1 MDFSSFNF
9 SSQLNEGLDSMGFE
23 KATPIQEKAIPIIQ
37 QGKDLIGCA
46 QTGTGKT
53 AAFLLPVIDRI
64 FRNHTGDINTI
75 IIVPTRE
82 LALQIDQAMQGF
94 AYFLN
99 IHSIPIYGGRDGI
112 SWEQEKRA
120 LTEGADVII
129 ATPGRLIGHLNMGYV
144 KLETVQHLILDEAD
158 RMLDMGFYEDI
169 MKIVKHL
176 PAKRQTLMFSATM
189 APKIRE
195 FANKILH
202 EPERID
208 IAIAKPAEGVA
219 QSAYLVY
226 DTQKPELI
234 KAILNSK
241 PYQSVL
247 VFTSRKISIRDIV
260 REIKKVTQNVMGI
273 SSDLEQD
280 EREEV
285 LRNFR
290 NRKTQVLVATDV
302 LSRGIDVE
310 NIELV
315 VNYDVPG
322 DAADYVHRVG
332 RTARAETK
340 GEAIT
345 FINQYDVEKF
355 MDIEKLIQR
364 VIDKTPLPAP
374 MSSGPEYKI
383 TAGSKPFNRKPG
395 GGSGGGGGKPHHR
408 KGGNSSQPHRGRPKP
423 QGK

>member
-1 MDFSSFNF
+1 MNFSSFNF
-9 SSQLNEGLDSMGFE
+9 STQLNEGLDSMGFE
-23 KATPIQEKAIPIIQ
+23 KATPIQEMAIPIIQ

-53 AAFLLPVIDRI
+53 AAFLLPVIDKI
-64 FRNHTGDINTI
+64 FRNHTGEINTL

-129 ATPGRLIGHLNMGYV
+129 ATPGRLISHLNMGYV
-144 KLETVQHLILDEAD
+144 KVNNVQHLILDEAD
-158 RMLDMGFYEDI
+158 RMLDMGFYEDL
-169 MKIVKHL
+169 MKIVKAL

-195 FANKILH
+195 LANKILNN
-202 EPERID
+202 PERID
-208 IAIAKPAEGVA
+208 IAIAKPAAGVA

-234 KAILNSK
+234 KAILANK
-241 PYQSVL
+241 AYQSVI

-260 REIKKVTQNVMGI
+260 KEIKKITPNVMGI

-355 MDIEKLIQR
+355 MDIEKLIDS
-364 VIDKTPLPAP
+364 VIEKTPLPAP
-374 MSSGPEYKI
+374 MSSGPDYKI
-383 TAGSKPFNRKPG
+383 TGEKPFKKNFGSGSKPGFKR
-395 GGSGGGGGKPHHR
+395 GGS
-408 KGGNSSQPHRGRPKP
+408 SSSPHRGKPKP

>member
-9 SSQLNEGLDSMGFE
+9 STQLNEGLDSMGFE
-23 KATPIQEKAIPIIQ
+23 KATPIQEMAIPIIQ

-53 AAFLLPVIDRI
+53 AAFLLPVIDMI
-64 FRNHTGDINTI
+64 FKNHTGDINTI

-120 LTEGADVII
+120 LTEGADMII

-144 KLETVQHLILDEAD
+144 KLDTVQHLILDEAD

-169 MKIVKHL
+169 MKIVQHL
-176 PAKRQTLMFSATM
+176 PQKRQTLMFSATM
-189 APKIRE
+189 ASKIRE
-195 FANKILH
+195 LANKILH
-202 EPERID
+202 NPERID
-208 IAIAKPAEGVA
+208 IAIAKPAAGVE

-226 DTQKPELI
+226 DTQKPALLKQII
-234 KAILNSK
+234 KSK
-241 PYQSVL
+241 TYQSVI
-247 VFTSRKISIRDIV
+247 VFTSRKSSVNEIV
-260 REIKKVTQNVMGI
+260 RELKKSFPNVSGI

-280 EREEV
+280 QREEV
-285 LRNFR
+285 LRNFKS
-290 NRKTQVLVATDV
+290 RKTQVLVATDV

-310 NIELV
+310 NINLV
-315 VNYDVPG
+315 INYDVPG

-332 RTARAETK
+332 RTARAETT

-345 FINQYDVEKF
+345 LISQHDVEKF
-355 MDIEKLIQR
+355 MDIEKLIER
-364 VIDKTPLPAP
+364 IIDKKPLPEAF
-374 MSSGPEYKI
+374 SSGPEYKI
-383 TAGSKPFNRKPG
+383 STERK
-395 GGSGGGGGKPHHR
+395 SFKKNFRGGKPHFK
-408 KGGNSSQPHRGRPKP
+408 KGNKP
-423 QGK
+423 QHNKPAGK

>member
-9 SSQLNEGLDSMGFE
+9 STQLNEGLDSMGFE
-23 KATPIQEKAIPIIQ
+23 KATPIQGMAIPIIQ

-53 AAFLLPVIDRI
+53 AAFLLPVIDKI
-64 FRNHTGDINTI
+64 FKNHTGDINTI

-129 ATPGRLIGHLNMGYV
+129 ATPGRLISHLNMGYV
-144 KLETVQHLILDEAD
+144 KVQNVQHLILDEAD
-158 RMLDMGFYEDI
+158 RMLDMGFYEDL
-169 MKIVKHL
+169 MKIVKAL
-176 PAKRQTLMFSATM
+176 PEKRQTLMFSATM

-195 FANKILH
+195 LAQKILNN
-202 EPERID
+202 PERID
-208 IAIAKPAEGVA
+208 IAIAKPAAGVA

-234 KAILNSK
+234 KAILANK
-241 PYQSVL
+241 AYQSVI

-260 REIKKVTQNVMGI
+260 KEIKKVTPNVMGI

-355 MDIEKLIQR
+355 MDIEKLIEQ

-374 MSSGPEYKI
+374 MSSGPEYII
-383 TAGSKPFNRKPG
+383 TKEKPFKKKF
-395 GGSGGGGGKPHHR
+395 GSSGGGKPHFR
-408 KGGNSSQPHRGRPKP
+408 KGGNSGKPQHGRPKP

>member
-1 MDFSSFNF
+1 MNFSSFNF
-9 SSQLNEGLDSMGFE
+9 SSNLNEGLDSMGFE
-23 KATPIQEKAIPIIQ
+23 KATPIQEMAIPIIQ

-53 AAFLLPVIDRI
+53 AAFLLPVIDKI

-129 ATPGRLIGHLNMGYV
+129 ATPGRLISHLNMGYV
-144 KLETVQHLILDEAD
+144 KVQNVQHLILDEAD
-158 RMLDMGFYEDI
+158 RMLDMGFYEDL
-169 MKIVKHL
+169 MKIVKAL
-176 PAKRQTLMFSATM
+176 PEKRQTLMFSATM

-195 FANKILH
+195 LANKILNN
-202 EPERID
+202 PERID
-208 IAIAKPAEGVA
+208 IAIAKPAAGVA

-234 KAILNSK
+234 KAILANK
-241 PYQSVL
+241 AYQSVI

-260 REIKKVTQNVMGI
+260 KEIKKVTPDVMGI

-290 NRKTQVLVATDV
+290 NRKTKVLVATDV

-355 MDIEKLIQR
+355 MDIEKLIEN
-364 VIDKTPLPAP
+364 VIDKTPLPAT

-383 TAGSKPFNRKPG
+383 TGEKPFKKKFG
-395 GGSGGGGGKPHHR
+395 ASGKPNFR
-408 KGGNSSQPHRGRPKP
+408 KGGNSNSQHRGRPKP

>member
-1 MDFSSFNF
+1 MDFSVFNF
-9 SSQLNEGLDSMGFE
+9 SKELREGLDSMGFE

-53 AAFLLPVIDRI
+53 AAFLLPIIDHI
-64 FRNHTGDINTI
+64 FRNHTGEINTV

-144 KLETVQHLILDEAD
+144 KLDSVKHLILDEAD
-158 RMLDMGFYEDI
+158 RMLDMGFYEDL
-169 MKIVKHL
+169 MKIVKYL
-176 PAKRQTLMFSATM
+176 PQKRQTLMFSATM
-189 APKIRE
+189 ATKIRE
-195 FANKILH
+195 LANKILVN
-202 EPERID
+202 PERVD
-208 IAIAKPAEGVA
+208 IAIAKPAEGVE
-219 QSAYLVY
+219 QSAFLVY

-234 KAILNSK
+234 KAILKSK
-241 PYQSVL
+241 DYKSVL
-247 VFTSRKISIRDIV
+247 IFTSRKINIKDIV
-260 REIKKVTQNVMGI
+260 REIKKLTPNVCGI

-310 NIELV
+310 NIDLV

-332 RTARAETK
+332 RTARAETT

-345 FINQYDVEKF
+345 FINQYEVESF
-355 MDIEKLIQR
+355 MDIEKLIE
-364 VIDKTPLPAP
+364 KTIEKKSLPAG
-374 MSSGPEYKI
+374 MSSGPDYKI
-383 TAGSKPFNRKPG
+383 TSSKPFKRKF
-395 GGSGGGGGKPHHR
+395 GSGGKPGFR
-408 KGGNSSQPHRGRPKP
+408 KGGTSKHTHRGKPKP
-423 QGK
+423 HGK

>member
-1 MDFSSFNF
+1 MNFSSFNF
-9 SSQLNEGLDSMGFE
+9 SSELNEGLDSMGFE
-23 KATPIQEKAIPIIQ
+23 KATPIQEKAIPVIQ

-64 FRNHTGDINTI
+64 FKSHTGDINTI

-120 LTEGADVII
+120 LTEGADMII

-144 KLETVQHLILDEAD
+144 RLQNVQHLILDEAD

-176 PAKRQTLMFSATM
+176 PQKRQTLMFSATM

-195 FANKILH
+195 LANKILNN
-202 EPERID
+202 PERID
-208 IAIAKPAEGVA
+208 IAIAKPAAGVE

-226 DTQKPELI
+226 DTQKPELV
-234 KAILNSK
+234 KQILAAKN
-241 PYQSVL
+241 YQSVI
-247 VFTSRKISIRDIV
+247 VFTSRKSNVKEIV
-260 REIKKVTQNVMGI
+260 RELKKQNEEVAGI

-290 NRKTQVLVATDV
+290 NRKTKVLVATDV
-302 LSRGIDVE
+302 LSRGIDIE
-310 NIELV
+310 NINLV
-315 VNYDVPG
+315 INYDVPN

-332 RTARAETK
+332 RTARAETT

-345 FINQYDVEKF
+345 FINQHDVESF
-355 MDIEKLIQR
+355 IDIEKLIER
-364 VIDKTPLPAP
+364 VIDKKLLPEPLG
-374 MSSGPEYKI
+374 SGPEYRV
-383 TAGSKPFNRKPG
+383 ASAPKPFKKKFRKFKKKGPNKG
-395 GGSGGGGGKPHHR
+395 HQKP
-408 KGGNSSQPHRGRPKP
+408 SA
-423 QGK
+423 

>member
-1 MDFSSFNF
+1 MNFSSFNF
-9 SSQLNEGLDSMGFE
+9 SSELNEGLDSMGFE
-23 KATPIQEKAIPIIQ
+23 KATPIQEKAIPVIQ

-64 FRNHTGDINTI
+64 FKSHTGDINTI

-120 LTEGADVII
+120 LTEGADMII

-144 KLETVQHLILDEAD
+144 KLGKVQHLILDEAD

-176 PAKRQTLMFSATM
+176 PQKRQTLMFSATM

-195 FANKILH
+195 LANKILNN
-202 EPERID
+202 PERID
-208 IAIAKPAEGVA
+208 IAIAKPAAGVE

-226 DTQKPELI
+226 DTQKPELV
-234 KAILNSK
+234 KQILAAKN
-241 PYQSVL
+241 YQSVI
-247 VFTSRKISIRDIV
+247 VFTSRKSNVKEIV
-260 REIKKVTQNVMGI
+260 RELKKQNEEVAGI
-273 SSDLEQD
+273 SSDLEQE

-290 NRKTQVLVATDV
+290 NRKTKVLVATDV
-302 LSRGIDVE
+302 LSRGIDIE
-310 NIELV
+310 NINLV
-315 VNYDVPG
+315 INYDVPN

-332 RTARAETK
+332 RTARAETT

-345 FINQYDVEKF
+345 FINQHDVESF
-355 MDIEKLIQR
+355 IDIEKLIER
-364 VIDKTPLPAP
+364 VIDKKSLPEPLGSA
-374 MSSGPEYKI
+374 PEYKVVP
-383 TAGSKPFNRKPG
+383 APKPFKKKFRKFKKKAQNKG
-395 GGSGGGGGKPHHR
+395 HQKP
-408 KGGNSSQPHRGRPKP
+408 SA
-423 QGK
+423 

>member
-9 SSQLNEGLDSMGFE
+9 SKQLNEGLDSMGFQ

-53 AAFLLPVIDRI
+53 AAFLLPVIDQI
-64 FRNHTGDINTI
+64 FRNHTGEINTV

-144 KLETVQHLILDEAD
+144 KLDSVQHLILDEAD

-176 PAKRQTLMFSATM
+176 PVKRQTLMFSATM

-195 FANKILH
+195 FAQKILNN
-202 EPERID
+202 PERID

-234 KAILNSK
+234 KSILNSK

-260 REIKKVTQNVMGI
+260 REIKKVTPNVMGI

-383 TAGSKPFNRKPG
+383 TAASKPFNRKPG
-395 GGSGGGGGKPHHR
+395 GRTHTFR
-408 KGGNSSQPHRGRPKP
+408 KSGNSNQPHRGRPKP

>member
-1 MDFSSFNF
+1 MNF
-9 SSQLNEGLDSMGFE
+9 KEFHFTPQLLEGLESMGFE
-23 KATPIQEKAIPIIQ
+23 KATSIQEKAIPIIQ
-37 QGKDLIGCA
+37 QEKDLIACA

-53 AAFLLPVIDRI
+53 AAFLLPVIDKI

-99 IHSIPIYGGRDGI
+99 IHSIPIYGGRDGV

-120 LTEGADVII
+120 LTEGADVVI

-144 KLETVQHLILDEAD
+144 RVENVRHLILDEAD
-158 RMLDMGFYEDI
+158 RMLDMGFYDDL

-189 APKIRE
+189 APRIRE
-195 FANKILH
+195 LANKILSN
-202 EPERID
+202 PERID
-208 IAIAKPAEGVA
+208 IAIAKPAAGVA
-219 QSAYLVY
+219 QRAYLVY
-226 DTQKPELI
+226 DTQKP
-234 KAILNSK
+234 ILARHILQSK
-241 PYQSVL
+241 SYKSVL
-247 VFTSRKISIRDIV
+247 IFTSRKSSVKEIV
-260 REIKKVTQNVMGI
+260 RELKKTFAAVEGI

-290 NRKTQVLVATDV
+290 SRKTLVLVATDV

-315 VNYDVPG
+315 INYDVPG

-332 RTARAETK
+332 RTARAENT

-345 FINQYDVEKF
+345 FISQHDVKKF
-355 MDIEKLIQR
+355 MDIERLIEKT
-364 VIDKTPLPAP
+364 VDK
-374 MSSGPEYKI
+374 
-383 TAGSKPFNRKPG
+383 KPFPEQQSAAPGYVVPSIHKSEKKPFRN
-395 GGSGGGGGKPHHR
+395 GKKKFFR
-408 KGGNSSQPHRGRPKP
+408 RGNKSKQQK
-423 QGK
+423 KI

>member
-9 SSQLNEGLDSMGFE
+9 STQLNEGLDSMGFE
-23 KATPIQEKAIPIIQ
+23 KATPIQEMAIPIIQ

-53 AAFLLPVIDRI
+53 AAFLLPVIDKI
-64 FRNHTGDINTI
+64 FKNHTGEINTL

-129 ATPGRLIGHLNMGYV
+129 ATPGRLISHLNMGYV
-144 KLETVQHLILDEAD
+144 KVNNVQHLILDEAD
-158 RMLDMGFYEDI
+158 RMLDMGFYEDL
-169 MKIVKHL
+169 MKIVKAL
-176 PAKRQTLMFSATM
+176 PEKRQTLMFSATM

-195 FANKILH
+195 LANKILNN
-202 EPERID
+202 PERID
-208 IAIAKPAEGVA
+208 IAIAKPAAGVA

-234 KAILNSK
+234 KTILANK
-241 PYQSVL
+241 AYQSVI

-260 REIKKVTQNVMGI
+260 KEIKKVTPNVMGI

-355 MDIEKLIQR
+355 MDIEKLIEQ

-383 TAGSKPFNRKPG
+383 TAASKPFNRKPG
-395 GGSGGGGGKPHHR
+395 GSGGAKPHFR
-408 KGGNSSQPHRGRPKP
+408 KGGNSGKSQHGRPKP

>member
-1 MDFSSFNF
+1 MDFSTFNF
-9 SSQLNEGLDSMGFE
+9 SNELREGLDSMGFE

-64 FRNHTGDINTI
+64 FKNHTGDINTI

-120 LTEGADVII
+120 LTEGADVVI
-129 ATPGRLIGHLNMGYV
+129 ATPGRFIGHLNMGYV
-144 KLETVQHLILDEAD
+144 KVQNVQHLILDEAD
-158 RMLDMGFYEDI
+158 RMLDMGFYEDL
-169 MKIVKHL
+169 MKIVKNL

-195 FANKILH
+195 LANKILNN
-202 EPERID
+202 PERID

-226 DTQKPELI
+226 DTQKPTLLRQLI
-234 KAILNSK
+234 ENKN
-241 PYQSVL
+241 YQSVI
-247 VFTSRKISIRDIV
+247 VFTSRKSGVKDVV
-260 REIKKVTQNVMGI
+260 RELKKSISNVDGI

-280 EREEV
+280 QREEV
-285 LRNFR
+285 LRNFKS
-290 NRKTQVLVATDV
+290 RKTKVLVATDV

-310 NIELV
+310 NINLV

-332 RTARAETK
+332 RTARAETT

-345 FINQYDVEKF
+345 FINQHDVEKF
-355 MDIEKLIQR
+355 MDIEKLIER
-364 VIDKTPLPAP
+364 IIDKKPLPETF
-374 MSSGPEYKI
+374 SSGPEYKI
-383 TAGSKPFNRKPG
+383 STERKPFNKKFR
-395 GGSGGGGGKPHHR
+395 GGKRHFK
-408 KGGNSSQPHRGRPKP
+408 KGIKPQQSKP